1 VTSRTFR
8 SPLILFAFAIALF
21 LSPAAL
27 PIWRNANPLV
37 LALPLEPGVVVS
49 PAFRVSHGLQY
60 LVELEVDRALPL
72 EELTCLLGE
81 PLSSIPCEENQQV
94 VHLRWRISSHGSE
107 IAHGA
112 SAYNQGAGF
121 GPTIAKTVGAFEGR
135 AGQQYQLELTVLRSL
150 RALEAAKPRMLVQLH
165 PADTK
170 GDVMLAVLLRLLAVA
185 LAAGSIVWLG
195 VAWYRSSVTKPEVS

>member
-1 VTSRTFR
+1 MAS
-8 SPLILFAFAIALF
+8 
-21 LSPAAL
+21 AAL

-49 PAFRVSHGLQY
+49 PAFRVSPGLQY
-60 LVELEVDRALPL
+60 LVELEVDRALPF

-81 PLSSIPCEENQQV
+81 PLSSIRCEERQQA
-94 VHLRWRISSHGSE
+94 VHLQWRISSQGSE

-170 GDVMLAVLLRLLAVA
+170 GDGMLAVLLQSLALA
-185 LAAGSIVWLG
+185 LAAASIVWLG
-195 VAWYRSSVTKPEVS
+195 VAWYPSSVKKREVS